1 MLDVLV
7 AARQC
12 AEMVGLNNLSGLI
25 ELLALV
31 HAYLMKNQHG
41 ICMYVA
47 VVVVGRFV
55 LYYYVL

>member
-41 ICMYVA
+41 ICMCVA
-47 VVVVGRFV
+47 VVVGRFV